1 MNNHVADSRRD
12 FVANSPS
19 FGSDRQWVLSVAIV
33 LHDHNRNA
41 GDAGLFLKKP
51 KASDDIV

>member
-1 MNNHVADSRRD
+1 MNNYVADSRRD